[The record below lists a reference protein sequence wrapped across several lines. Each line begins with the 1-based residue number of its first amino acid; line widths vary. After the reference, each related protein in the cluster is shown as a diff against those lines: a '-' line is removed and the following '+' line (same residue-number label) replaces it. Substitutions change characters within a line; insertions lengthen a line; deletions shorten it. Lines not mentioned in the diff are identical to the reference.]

1 MPERLKAIAALFS
14 ERPWFW
20 AAIAGAILVKLLTVK
35 RLSFWQVCVTTF
47 SAIFFAVVFTR
58 PVIIWWDLAAQTY
71 EPAVAALLA
80 LFGEHLA
87 RLVLQSQSIA
97 DLIKAWRGK

>member
-14 ERPWFW
+14 ERPLFW
-20 AAIAGAILVKLLTVK
+20 AAIGGAILVKLLTVK
-35 RLSFWQVCVTTF
+35 RLSFWQVCVTTI
-47 SAIFFAVVFTR
+47 SALFFAVVFTA
-58 PVIIWWDLAAQTY
+58 PAIHWWDLAPSTY
-71 EPAVAALLA
+71 EPAVAALFA